1 MTLLLSK
8 TGGLSRWGISR
19 REMGLWSNMIDN
31 IEKKKK
37 MMKQEK
43 MNELKIEERN
53 LWREYQ
59 MEQTKYQE
67 RKKASLEM
75 VRWQQQEEQRLK
87 AEANEAALRAEL
99 EKKLKSSGTEEDK
112 VGEEYFKD
120 QTRFNKRED
129 ERDPLFQDSKGRGQ
143 SEDLRSMLRDGIR
156 ETKETFQQMKESQP
170 FTYTGASTQGGRI
183 GFQTVEVG
191 TWIVVSI
198 LLLFGVMAYFELKA
212 VYQENL
218 IEKQALNSKEINN
231 K

>member
-99 EKKLKSSGTEEDK
+99 EKKLKNVCK
-112 VGEEYFKD
+112 IQKN
-120 QTRFNKRED
+120 QR
-129 ERDPLFQDSKGRGQ
+129 
-143 SEDLRSMLRDGIR
+143 
-156 ETKETFQQMKESQP
+156 
-170 FTYTGASTQGGRI
+170 
-183 GFQTVEVG
+183 
-191 TWIVVSI
+191 
-198 LLLFGVMAYFELKA
+198 
-212 VYQENL
+212 
-218 IEKQALNSKEINN
+218 
-231 K
+231 